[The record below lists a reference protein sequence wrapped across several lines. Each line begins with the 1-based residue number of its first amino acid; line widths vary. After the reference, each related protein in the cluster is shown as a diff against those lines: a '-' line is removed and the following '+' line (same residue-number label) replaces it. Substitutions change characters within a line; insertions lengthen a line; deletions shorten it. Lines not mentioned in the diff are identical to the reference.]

1 MDKADAQVKTLSGGM
16 KRRLNVAMALIGDP
30 RVIFLDEPTSGMDPT
45 SRREVWQLL
54 EKRKQH
60 HVIVLCTH
68 FMDEADFLGDRIVVM
83 SKGQLQVAGTSLFLK
98 SKFGIG
104 YHMSVAKEE
113 GANDEAILAVV
124 KKHVPAAVME
134 ESSKTA
140 VMVNLPRD
148 STATFGAILEELDGS
163 KETLHISSAG
173 VAATSLEEVFV
184 NLASEEE
191 KKEEEKKEV
200 KEVKEVKEKEEVKKE
215 VKKVKE
221 KEEVKKEKEEVK
233 EVKEEEKKET
243 KEETGVAMLRKKA
256 GEFPVVEPVPS
267 IREQLKGLFWKR
279 WVMSTRQ
286 KKELIQQLVL
296 PFYCIVLGILF
307 LFLGKYITGID
318 FSESLY
324 LDGATLSNTDGAKL
338 KVVYSYT
345 NTTQKDEITSLFQ
358 HFPHFGVNSSDSD
371 VASPIRDP
379 SRIR

>member
-1 MDKADAQVKTLSGGM
+1 MMDKADAQVKTLSGGM

-191 KKEEEKKEV
+191 KKEE
-200 KEVKEVKEKEEVKKE
+200 KKE